1 MCVPPR
7 HDLPEWSCVNNET
20 KAFNRKLVKIM
31 KPFSLVSM
39 VTVDTDR
46 KFTRH
51 GLHMNNLGKEI
62 MASKVSV
69 IVKDTLQKQDQKI
82 SLCWKT
88 GYDTSA
94 NSVSDNL
101 VEDNISLQVNPKTD
115 QTALEDTK
123 APTATPSPDEG
134 PRTSTRK
141 KKPLTT
147 KSGDFL
153 W

>member
-1 MCVPPR
+1 M
-7 HDLPEWSCVNNET
+7 
-20 KAFNRKLVKIM
+20 
-31 KPFSLVSM
+31 
-39 VTVDTDR
+39 
-46 KFTRH
+46 
-51 GLHMNNLGKEI
+51 
-62 MASKVSV
+62 
-69 IVKDTLQKQDQKI
+69 
-82 SLCWKT
+82 CWKT
-88 GYDTSA
+88 GYDISA

-115 QTALEDTK
+115 ETTLEDTKATPASDNPVEDNISLQVNPKTDQTTLEDTK

-141 KKPLTT
+141 RKPPTT